1 MQMKRR
7 QRNMIPR
14 VSLHSQNQEM
24 LERDKSAQNATQV
37 LKTFITLVCTL
48 VNSWDA
54 NDQLKI
60 DNDNY
65 KWVFFW
71 SRTKLQ
77 QFASIYALLAFLS
90 NDFGINCTLGTL
102 TVYKV
107 YV

>member
-65 KWVFFW
+65 KWVF
-71 SRTKLQ
+71 SDHEQ
-77 QFASIYALLAFLS
+77 SYNSSFL
-90 NDFGINCTLGTL
+90 FMHR
-102 TVYKV
+102 
-107 YV
+107 